1 MSTVTLYK
9 PHPDP
14 WHAFREDD
22 PLGDAMAPP
31 SAPYSVSKI
40 AEEGVAR
47 YCARSFDLPVTIAR
61 MCAAYS
67 DQSGL
72 PVWHLDAIAAGEPVR
87 TRWDPMPYSPIHDDD
102 ICAQLEPLLGVASVP
117 ATIVNWG
124 GDEPVSVQEYAAYF
138 GELLG
143 VDADVVVEEIPGAS
157 RGSVGDQT
165 KRSSITGPCRIGWRE
180 GFRRVAEH
188 LYPGSRPGRRQEASG
203 MTENRYPSG
212 DQLLAEAMQATGLLR
227 LRAGRLPRGPRR
239 AAREPRARR
248 RPQPRDRRR
257 RDRRSPATPRQPPR
271 GRGVVPRASRDRGAR
286 GAGAGRHQRTP
297 AHRHHGPR
305 QHDVARSAV
314 PRPARVGAIAA
325 VPAADDRE
333 RGHGSATAAARG
345 GERAAVGR
353 AARDAPL
360 RRRRDDGGHRAARHG
375 VPRAA
380 VHASRLRLSRL
391 VARRGH
397 DVDVRLPPAHRQAP
411 ALATPAG
418 PVALQGAPPQLPPR
432 SDRVGLS
439 RTRAS
444 S

>member
-40 AEEGVAR
+40 AQEGVAR

-143 VDADVVVEEIPGAS
+143 VDADGGGRGDS
-157 RGSVGDQT
+157 RRV
-165 KRSSITGPCRIGWRE
+165 PRIGR
-180 GFRRVAEH
+180 
-188 LYPGSRPGRRQEASG
+188 
-203 MTENRYPSG
+203 
-212 DQLLAEAMQATGLLR
+212 
-227 LRAGRLPRGPRR
+227 
-239 AAREPRARR
+239 
-248 RPQPRDRRR
+248 
-257 RDRRSPATPRQPPR
+257 
-271 GRGVVPRASRDRGAR
+271 
-286 GAGAGRHQRTP
+286 
-297 AHRHHGPR
+297 
-305 QHDVARSAV
+305 
-314 PRPARVGAIAA
+314 
-325 VPAADDRE
+325 
-333 RGHGSATAAARG
+333 
-345 GERAAVGR
+345 
-353 AARDAPL
+353 
-360 RRRRDDGGHRAARHG
+360 
-375 VPRAA
+375 
-380 VHASRLRLSRL
+380 
-391 VARRGH
+391 
-397 DVDVRLPPAHRQAP
+397 
-411 ALATPAG
+411 
-418 PVALQGAPPQLPPR
+418 
-432 SDRVGLS
+432 
-439 RTRAS
+439 
-444 S
+444 